1 MKIFLFRVDFSKQIG
16 LGHFS
21 RCLNLA
27 EELLVRGIKSRF
39 ICRYSSEIKRIKFSS
54 DKRIIWLPELSEDE
68 KSSITNNHLSWLGCD
83 MKKDAEQTLTSM
95 QEYTKDEINLV
106 IDHYSIDQEWL
117 DLISSACQKLIL
129 IDDMAHRRLNVDF
142 IINQNLNANQSMY
155 GTLGLSNNQLL
166 FGSDYALLAKN
177 YQSIRGIQIAAKQ
190 ELKSSSILVFLGGG
204 DVAELTL
211 RVVEEILSLKRKDIT
226 LSIVLAA
233 HNYTYS
239 KLKELSL
246 ANPTVKVYAYIDD
259 MATFIAQHEFAIG
272 AAGVSSLERA
282 CLGVPTITFS
292 IAENQNKILTALG
305 DAGCILIA
313 NQQMLGK
320 NDLFISQ
327 VELLLDNLGYRKK
340 LKVRGMTLVDGKGT
354 SRVVNRL
361 LSNHYEN

>member
-27 EELLVRGIKSRF
+27 EELLIRGVESRF
-39 ICRYSSEIKRIKFSS
+39 ICRYSSEIKMTKFSS

-68 KSSITNNHLSWLGCD
+68 KNSITNNHLSWLGCD
-83 MKKDAEQTLTSM
+83 MKKDAEQTLTGM
-95 QEYTKDEINLV
+95 QKYIEDEINLV
-106 IDHYSIDQEWL
+106 VDHYSIDQEWL
-117 DLISSACQKLIL
+117 DFISPVCQKLVL
-129 IDDMAHRRLNVDF
+129 IDDMAHRRLNVDL

-155 GTLGLSNNQLL
+155 GKLGLSNNQLL
-166 FGSDYALLAKN
+166 LGSDYALLAKN
-177 YQSIRGIQIAAKQ
+177 YQSIRDMQIADKK
-190 ELKSSSILVFLGGG
+190 ESKLTSILVFLGGG

-211 RVVEEILSLKRKDIT
+211 RVVEELLSLKRKDIT

-233 HNYTYS
+233 HNFIYS
-239 KLKELSL
+239 KLKEISL
-246 ANPTVKVYAYIDD
+246 VNSSVKVYAHIDD

-292 IAENQNKILTALG
+292 IAENQNEILAALG
-305 DAGCILIA
+305 GTGCILIA
-313 NQQMLGK
+313 DQEMLGK
-320 NDLFISQ
+320 SDVFLSQ
-327 VELLLDNLGYRKK
+327 VELLLDNLEYRKK
-340 LKVRGMTLVDGKGT
+340 LKVCGMTLVDGEGT
-354 SRVVNRL
+354 SRVVNSL